1 MKKLKKIR
9 GQKRLNKKIESWREY
24 SLFPN
29 MDLIR
34 DNHYDYVKIWVRPFS
49 NLRYK
54 KRDYTGPKSENRLL
68 ILNSLL
74 DIYDNWDL
82 ELKKLNIPYYLRI
95 WLYEPR
101 FTSSQVVC
109 GIEDKIEHYENVL
122 QLAEEK
128 CEFPHDRYKK
138 LANRI
143 DQFNWSLAIDEE
155 IIENEF
161 CPKEQ
166 YESENDYYADQRMFR
181 QLEKRQIR
189 KEDFSDDTE
198 RLIRYYVPKGHI
210 LIGSKK

>member
-34 DNHYDYVKIWVRPFS
+34 DNHYDYVKIWVSPFS

-54 KRDYTGPKSENRLL
+54 KRNYTGPKSENRLL

-74 DIYDNWDL
+74 DIYENWDL

-101 FTSSQVVC
+101 FTNSQVVC
-109 GIEDKIEHYENVL
+109 GIEDRIEHYENVL
-122 QLAEEK
+122 LLVEEK
-128 CEFPHDRYKK
+128 SAFPHDRYKK

-143 DQFNWSLAIDEE
+143 DQWNWSLGIDEE

-166 YESENDYYADQRMFR
+166 YESENDYYADQRMFS

-210 LIGSKK
+210 LIGNKK